1 MSNGPNTA
9 KVFRTLDGNGLIQS
23 KSAFRTM
30 QKNMPSS
37 TRGNNNKSVM
47 SKDKNN
53 YLMNTSYNTKSP
65 HPIKQIKNQTQTMK
79 IDQTKLFS
87 SFDERGSHYHTSQQK
102 KLDNSH
108 ISRNKA
114 PDSSSNN
121 NRIKINN
128 LTLRMK

>member
-1 MSNGPNTA
+1 
-9 KVFRTLDGNGLIQS
+9 
-23 KSAFRTM
+23 M

-37 TRGNNNKSVM
+37 TRGNKSVM

-53 YLMNTSYNTKSP
+53 YLMNTYNTKSP
-65 HPIKQIKNQTQTMK
+65 HPIKQIKNQAQTMK
-79 IDQTKLFS
+79 VDQTKLFS
-87 SFDERGSHYHTSQQK
+87 SFDERGSNHYHTSQQK
-102 KLDNSH
+102 KLDTSH

-114 PDSSSNN
+114 PDSNTTN